1 MERVDR
7 LVKAGRA
14 EWLGI
19 AGVDARALDDGSGD
33 RHAESVRQA
42 GVAAHMIGVPVGVE
56 YQRGLV
62 WQQGEGRLKISAEAT
77 CQPGWAGALAAM
89 RSCNWERAG
98 VGSPA
103 SRAVLRQPSLLHPKR
118 LLQWSTASAVAPTRA
133 SASAAFAT
141 RARPGSRS
149 NGAIDVPAT
158 SHIAQIAIIIAVST
172 AILAAASVA
181 VPSAR
186 GPLAKTAARA
196 THASGLATPAEV
208 PPASENAVTPG
219 RLSE

>member
-1 MERVDR
+1 M
-7 LVKAGRA
+7 
-14 EWLGI
+14 GI
-19 AGVDARALDDGSGD
+19 AGVDTRALDEGSGD
-33 RHAESVRQA
+33 RQPEAVRQA
-42 GVAAHMIGVPVGVE
+42 GVAAHMIRVPMGVE

-62 WQQGEGRLKISAEAT
+62 WQQGEGRRKSSAEAT

-89 RSCNWERAG
+89 GSCNWERAG

-103 SRAVLRQPSLLHPKR
+103 SRAVLRKPSLLPPKR

-181 VPSAR
+181 VSSAR
-186 GPLAKTAARA
+186 WPLAKTAPM
-196 THASGLATPAEV
+196 ATPAFGLPVPRKV
-208 PPASENAVTPG
+208 PPPTANVLQAAVGSESGGAVAMW
-219 RLSE
+219 

>member
-7 LVKAGRA
+7 LVKPGRA
-14 EWLGI
+14 ECLGI

-33 RHAESVRQA
+33 RHPESVRQA
-42 GVAAHMIGVPVGVE
+42 GVAANMIRVPVGVE

-103 SRAVLRQPSLLHPKR
+103 SRAVLRQPSLLPPKR
-118 LLQWSTASAVAPTRA
+118 LLQWSTASAVDGR
-133 SASAAFAT
+133 
-141 RARPGSRS
+141 
-149 NGAIDVPAT
+149 AT

-181 VPSAR
+181 VSSAR
-186 GPLAKTAARA
+186 WPLAKTAAMA
-196 THASGLATPAEV
+196 TQAFGLAMPRKV
-208 PPASENAVTPG
+208 PPATENVLEAAVGSESGGAVAMW
-219 RLSE
+219 